1 MTWLGCANNGYQ
13 GTVNWYNG
21 LSPTQQDA
29 LKIGLA
35 IGIGALA
42 VVTLQPELFGL
53 DAGLFGIDL
62 GATTAVD
69 LGGGLGLGGPLI
81 GVLSPVAGPL
91 LGIGLGLGAFDL
103 MGGFSPSSSGLTGGI
118 GPTTTLPGVRG
129 STSDLLRSSF
139 DMGKGRPDKN
149 PDHNP
154 KNFPHPE
161 PFQPGKGVPAA
172 PKPNRAR
179 VCGALSVFGG
189 IIAAGA
195 ALPMAAEQ
203 KSTIGKLGYDAL
215 SAGGMAGGIW
225 AACYYLYAR

>member
-62 GATTAVD
+62 GAMTAVD

-81 GVLSPVAGPL
+81 
-91 LGIGLGLGAFDL
+91 
-103 MGGFSPSSSGLTGGI
+103 
-118 GPTTTLPGVRG
+118 
-129 STSDLLRSSF
+129 
-139 DMGKGRPDKN
+139 
-149 PDHNP
+149 
-154 KNFPHPE
+154 
-161 PFQPGKGVPAA
+161 
-172 PKPNRAR
+172 
-179 VCGALSVFGG
+179 
-189 IIAAGA
+189 
-195 ALPMAAEQ
+195 
-203 KSTIGKLGYDAL
+203 
-215 SAGGMAGGIW
+215 
-225 AACYYLYAR
+225 